1 MKEKIKVFSQSRNII
16 STLIVVYIE
25 NLHSDRLLNT
35 NINIDCSS
43 LVKGKLG
50 IRVGDQNRIL

>member
-25 NLHSDRLLNT
+25 
-35 NINIDCSS
+35 IYIQ
-43 LVKGKLG
+43 
-50 IRVGDQNRIL
+50 IAY

>member
-16 STLIVVYIE
+16 STLIVAYIE

-35 NINIDCSS
+35 NINIDMF
-43 LVKGKLG
+43 
-50 IRVGDQNRIL
+50 